1 MRLFFVIF
9 VSWCLCVVFSISTR
23 AQEKPD
29 AAKGGAG
36 FQAGQAAQAGMP
48 APPLDISEV
57 ERLKY
62 ENLVTRLQLVRL
74 QKDALAEQYRKLL
87 EEEGRLQQEIPTL
100 LREILKAHGHPDGSI
115 DWEKRRVVPKP
126 PGGGAGI
133 PAGPAAQ
140 AGKPVPPPEQKK
152 PEEKKQ

>member
-1 MRLFFVIF
+1 MRNEKRKRKRCFFLFFAF
-9 VSWCLCVVFSISTR
+9 YLLPLALVF

-29 AAKGGAG
+29 SLAV
-36 FQAGQAAQAGMP
+36 
-48 APPLDISEV
+48 SEV

-62 ENLVTRLQLVRL
+62 ENLVTKLQLVRL

-87 EEEGRLQQEIPTL
+87 EEEGRLQQEIPAL
-100 LREILKAHGHPDGSI
+100 LREILKAHGQPDGSI

-133 PAGPAAQ
+133 PAGEAGQARMPA
-140 AGKPVPPPEQKK
+140 PPSEQKK
-152 PEEKKQ
+152 PKEKK

>member
-1 MRLFFVIF
+1 MKSKRKSQKEKLLLGLL
-9 VSWCLCVVFSISTR
+9 LCVLCASAVNPA
-23 AQEKPD
+23 AQEQKAPE
-29 AAKGGAG
+29 
-36 FQAGQAAQAGMP
+36 P
-48 APPLDISEV
+48 ALAVSEV

-62 ENLVTRLQLVRL
+62 ENLVTKLQLVRL

-126 PGGGAGI
+126 P
-133 PAGPAAQ
+133 
-140 AGKPVPPPEQKK
+140 EQKK